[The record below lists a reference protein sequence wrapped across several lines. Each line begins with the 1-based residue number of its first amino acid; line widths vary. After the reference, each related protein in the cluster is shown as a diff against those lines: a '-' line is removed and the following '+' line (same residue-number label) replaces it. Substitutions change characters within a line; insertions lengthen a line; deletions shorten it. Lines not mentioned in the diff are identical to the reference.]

1 MLLAK
6 QDALDQQQKIDC
18 LILRGPF
25 INNIGEVN
33 TNYIN
38 SFEYYLKRIFLIL
51 KNFFCRFQRKNC
63 QIWLLISW
71 LQDVM

>member
-1 MLLAK
+1 MNEKSFISGYLERNVLLAK

-33 TNYIN
+33 TNYLNI
-38 SFEYYLKRIFLIL
+38 I
-51 KNFFCRFQRKNC
+51 
-63 QIWLLISW
+63 
-71 LQDVM
+71 

>member
-38 SFEYYLKRIFLIL
+38 SFEYYLKRIFLY
-51 KNFFCRFQRKNC
+51 
-63 QIWLLISW
+63 
-71 LQDVM
+71 